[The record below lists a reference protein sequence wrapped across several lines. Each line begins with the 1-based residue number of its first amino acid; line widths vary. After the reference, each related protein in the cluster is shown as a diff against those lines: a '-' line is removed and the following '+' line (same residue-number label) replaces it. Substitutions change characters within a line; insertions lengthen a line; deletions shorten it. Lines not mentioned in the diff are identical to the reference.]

1 MEINSEKRN
10 RIMAAVTVVS
20 VLLIAI
26 LAAIL
31 IYQMVEINILASRK
45 KQMEQELKDTQTQI
59 KECEDW
65 LENYY
70 LNEDEVMYTLILQ
83 QYGADVIKK

>member
-1 MEINSEKRN
+1 MEVNLEKRN

-31 IYQMVEINILASRK
+31 IYQMVEMNILASRK
-45 KQMEQELKDTQTQI
+45 KQMEQELKYTQSEI
-59 KECEDW
+59 EKCENW
-65 LENYY
+65 LEYYY

-83 QYGADVIKK
+83 QYGSDVIKK